1 MSTESAAS
9 ASRPDRVVL
18 PRVLG
23 PLTALSVVVGSVI
36 GSGIFIV
43 PARVAHELPFLAGIL
58 AVWVLAGAFTTAG
71 ALTLAE
77 LAAMLP
83 QAGGPYVY
91 LREAYGRLPAFL
103 FGWSELTVSRA
114 GSMATLA
121 AAFARYFAQVFPAPE
136 AIGAAGWQAIAACSA
151 IGIVT
156 AVNVMGT
163 RGGGGLQVVGTALKV
178 GGVLALIA
186 LPFAVGGGS
195 TENFSPWLLS
205 DGHAG
210 GLFAG
215 AMVAMV
221 GVLWAYDGWM
231 SVTPLAEEIR
241 EPGRNIPRALILGM
255 SILVAIYLAMT
266 LAYHYVLPMDA
277 VAAAHN
283 ASGSNIANAVA
294 AVYCKALLGAGGVLA
309 ISALVMCS
317 TFISLNGNTLTGPRS
332 YFAMARDGLLPE
344 WFVRIHPRYQTPAN
358 AILSQAIW
366 AVGLTV
372 AGTVLILVPPPT
384 SSTWLPGFVTT
395 AWTALNKKHLYDLL
409 LDYVM
414 FGATV
419 FYMLAVTSVFV
430 LRRKRSD
437 APRPYRTLGYPFTPL
452 LFVAASI
459 LLLGS
464 MLAAPETRMQ
474 ALGGGVLIL
483 LGVPAYYL
491 LRRDGETGADAET
504 SATE

>member
-1 MSTESAAS
+1 
-9 ASRPDRVVL
+9 VVL

-23 PLTALSVVVGSVI
+23 PLTALCVVVGSVI

-43 PARVAHELPFLAGIL
+43 PARVAHELPFLGGIL
-58 AVWVLAGAFTTAG
+58 AVWVIAGAFTTAG

-77 LAAMLP
+77 LGAMLP

-136 AIGAAGWQAIAACSA
+136 AIGGAAWQAIAACSA
-151 IGIVT
+151 IAVVT
-156 AVNVMGT
+156 VVNVLGT
-163 RGGGGLQVVGTALKV
+163 RGGGALQVVGTGLKV
-178 GGVLALIA
+178 GGVLTLIA
-186 LPFAVGGGS
+186 LPFLFAGGS
-195 TENFSPWLLS
+195 TANLSPWLLPA
-205 DGHAG
+205 DYHGN
-210 GLFAG
+210 LFSA

-231 SVTPLAEEIR
+231 NVTPLAEEIKD
-241 EPGRNIPRALILGM
+241 PGRNIPRAMILGM

-266 LAYHYVLPMDA
+266 LAYHYVLPMDSV
-277 VAAAHN
+277 VAAQN
-283 ASGSNIANAVA
+283 ASGTNIANAVA
-294 AVYCKALLGAGGVLA
+294 AVYCKALLGVNGVLA

-317 TFISLNGNTLTGPRS
+317 TFITLNGNTLTGPRS
-332 YFAMARDGLLPE
+332 YFAMARDGLLPS
-344 WFVRIHPRYQTPAN
+344 WFVRIHPRFQTPAN
-358 AILSQAIW
+358 AIISQSIW
-366 AVGLTV
+366 AIALTL
-372 AGTVLILVPPPT
+372 AGTILILIPPPA
-384 SSTWLPGFVTT
+384 SGTWLPDFVTS
-395 AWTALNKKHLYDLL
+395 AWTTLHHKHLYDLL

-414 FGATV
+414 FGATA

-430 LRRKRSD
+430 LRRARPD
-437 APRPYRTLGYPFTPL
+437 LPRPYRTLGYPFTPL
-452 LFVAASI
+452 LFVAASL

-464 MLAAPETRMQ
+464 MLASAETRMQ
-474 ALGGGVLIL
+474 ALGGGLLIL

-491 LRRDGETGADAET
+491 LRNRPEPTTPA
-504 SATE
+504 